1 MWFHCDLF
9 IYLFLFMSLKYQ
21 SEEKEAWFSLWESRC
36 GTYRNA
42 PVVRGQLSYSLAV
55 CHVTFLWE
63 KQWYQAT
70 RYRHMFAT
78 MSFIISCHFT
88 FKLSFLNSVLS
99 TLLNFSLISSVTHQL
114 FSHTCSS
121 LSLSPNQILWTS
133 SFLQLLFL
141 LDWHGLHLH
150 LRLNRH
156 FQISAHH
163 DHLEHLVGSGSQ
175 SL

>member
-1 MWFHCDLF
+1 MQDPVPKVWYCTLSFTCASMWFHCDLF

-70 RYRHMFAT
+70 RYQHMFAT

-114 FSHTCSS
+114 
-121 LSLSPNQILWTS
+121 LSPILVP
-133 SFLQLLFL
+133 LCLFL
-141 LDWHGLHLH
+141 LIRYCGLLH
-150 LRLNRH
+150 FCNCS
-156 FQISAHH
+156 FF
-163 DHLEHLVGSGSQ
+163 
-175 SL
+175 

>member
-1 MWFHCDLF
+1 MQDSVPKVWYCTLSFTCASMWFHCDLF

-70 RYRHMFAT
+70 RYRHMFAA
-78 MSFIISCHFT
+78 MSFIISCHFF
-88 FKLSFLNSVLS
+88 FKLSLLNSILS
-99 TLLNFSLISSVTHQL
+99 ALLNFSLISSVTHQL
-114 FSHTCSS
+114 
-121 LSLSPNQILWTS
+121 LSPILVP
-133 SFLQLLFL
+133 LCLFL
-141 LDWHGLHLH
+141 LIRYCGLLH
-150 LRLNRH
+150 FCNCS
-156 FQISAHH
+156 FF
-163 DHLEHLVGSGSQ
+163 
-175 SL
+175 